1 MAKNG
6 TPIENEPSELITP
19 STQEN
24 LPDGSASVNKIRDI
38 IFGSQIKSYEARFV
52 RLEENL
58 VRETAE
64 LKETMRK
71 RFEWIESFFKDES
84 EALSARL
91 KAEREERTSIIS
103 NLERDMKGT
112 QNSLAKRLDD
122 IDAAMR
128 DADSALRKELM
139 TESRKLLEEIG
150 QQHDRIR
157 SLMETRVT
165 ELRAQK
171 TDRALLSDL
180 LREMASQLDDDE
192 ALSSE

>member
-1 MAKNG
+1 MAKTS
-6 TPIENEPSELITP
+6 TPTENEASELITP
-19 STQEN
+19 STQES
-24 LPDGSASVNKIRDI
+24 LPDAAASVNKIRDI

-64 LKETMRK
+64 LKDTMRK
-71 RFEWIESFFKDES
+71 RFELIESFFKSES
-84 EALSARL
+84 EALAARL
-91 KAEREERTSIIS
+91 KAEREERASILS
-103 NLERDMKGT
+103 NLERDMKET

-128 DADSALRKELM
+128 DGDSALRKELM
-139 TESRKLLEEIG
+139 TESRKLIEEIG

-157 SLMETRVT
+157 SLMETRIT

-171 TDRALLSDL
+171 TDRAFLSDL
-180 LREMASQLDDDE
+180 LREMASQLDDEE
-192 ALSSE
+192 ALPSE